1 MKYIYLFILALIAVY
16 AGYRVLSLDFSR
28 LSEYGWGW
36 FAGNLILLIV
46 ALALLVILSIRY
58 FKKKS

>member
-36 FAGNLILLIV
+36 FTGNLILLIV